1 MPALCERRR
10 KLSKWRISFV
20 MKMYDSPQELGKYL
34 DVKLDCSCGRTHYV
48 PIKGVEIGKGAIDTL
63 PQYVKKLG
71 YAHPMIL
78 CDEITYKIAG
88 AKCEALLKEAG
99 VDAYVHVLKHL
110 GFDEATLG
118 EIVINKRDNC
128 DLIIGVGTG
137 SITDMTRYSSFKLS
151 LPCFTVAT
159 GAPMDGFAA
168 SIGIMNVNDLKA
180 TMPAHCTEVII
191 GDTDILKTAPY
202 RMTVAGFGDLIGKLT
217 CLNDWELARI
227 INGEHYCENIVNL
240 VRGCVADVMKQA
252 PKIKER
258 DPETLGSVM
267 RGLVL
272 SGAAISLYGDSRP
285 ASGAEHHMSHY
296 WETILEQLGER
307 PAMHGE
313 QVAVGTV
320 LVLMLAEELYKEK
333 VDFDAARAAARTY
346 DKAAWEHEIRTHYG
360 AAADAVLEM
369 EEKADKNGVEGR
381 LKRIDSMEKNWD
393 KIRAQLA
400 TLPKADEVHALLHDI
415 GCPCTP
421 AEINVDD
428 ELLLSTFRYCKEI
441 RPRYTIFQT
450 VYDLGIMDKLA
461 LRVVAKANRGV

>member
-1 MPALCERRR
+1 
-10 KLSKWRISFV
+10 
-20 MKMYDSPQELGKYL
+20 MKMYDKPQELSKYL
-34 DVKLDCSCGRTHYV
+34 DVELQCDCGRTHYV
-48 PIKGVEIGKGAIDTL
+48 PIKGVEIGAGAIERL
-63 PQYVKKLG
+63 PHYVRSLG
-71 YAHPMIL
+71 YAHPLVL

-88 AKCEALLKEAG
+88 ARCVELLKSAG
-99 VDAYVHVLKHL
+99 IDASEHTLTHL

-118 EIVINKRDNC
+118 EIVISTPANC

-137 SITDMTRYSSFKLS
+137 SITDMTRYSSYKLS

-168 SIGIMNVNDLKA
+168 SIGIMNVNNLKA
-180 TMPAHCTEVII
+180 TMPAHCTELII

-227 INGEHYCENIVNL
+227 INGEHYCRNIVTL
-240 VRGCVADVMKQA
+240 VRECVNEVMSEA
-252 PKIKER
+252 PKIKQR

-296 WETILEQLGER
+296 WETILEQRGVR

-320 LVLMLAEELYKEK
+320 LVLMMIEELLKED
-333 VDFDAARAAARTY
+333 VDFAAARELARAY
-346 DKAAWEHEIRTHYG
+346 DYEAWEQEIRAHYG
-360 AAADAVLEM
+360 IAADEVIAMEQKAGKNAVP
-369 EEKADKNGVEGR
+369 GR
-381 LKRIDSMEKNWD
+381 LRRIDSMEKNWD
-393 KIRAQLA
+393 AVRAQLM
-400 TLPKADEVHALLHDI
+400 TLPSSSSLRSLLRDI

-421 AEINVDD
+421 AEIGVDD
-428 ELLLSTFRYCKEI
+428 ALLMDTFRYCKEI
-441 RPRYTIFQT
+441 RARYTVFQT
-450 VYDLGIMDKLA
+450 VFDLGLTDKLA
-461 LRVVAKANRGV
+461 ARVIDRVNSLG

>member
-1 MPALCERRR
+1 
-10 KLSKWRISFV
+10 
-20 MKMYDSPQELGKYL
+20 MKMYDTPQELSKYL
-34 DVKLDCSCGRTHYV
+34 NIKLECDCGRTHYV
-48 PIKGVEIGKGAIDTL
+48 PIKGVEIGAGAIERL
-63 PQYVKKLG
+63 PHYVKSLG
-71 YAHPMIL
+71 YAHPLVL

-88 AKCEALLKEAG
+88 ACCMELMQAAG
-99 VDAYVHVLKHL
+99 IAAAEHTFMHL

-118 EIVINKRDNC
+118 EIVINKPDDC

-137 SITDMTRYSSFKLS
+137 SITDMTRYSSFKLK

-168 SIGIMNVNDLKA
+168 SIGIMNVNNLKA

-227 INGEHYCENIVNL
+227 INGEHYCHNIVTL
-240 VRGCVADVMKQA
+240 VRECVADVMKEA
-252 PKIKER
+252 PKIKQR

-296 WETILEQLGER
+296 WETILEQRGIR

-320 LVLMLAEELYKEK
+320 LVLMLIEELLKENI
-333 VDFDAARAAARTY
+333 DFDAARESARALTTPRHGNVRC
-346 DKAAWEHEIRTHYG
+346 APTTVQRQTRSLPWSR
-360 AAADAVLEM
+360 
-369 EEKADKNGVEGR
+369 
-381 LKRIDSMEKNWD
+381 KRAKM
-393 KIRAQLA
+393 
-400 TLPKADEVHALLHDI
+400 T
-415 GCPCTP
+415 
-421 AEINVDD
+421 
-428 ELLLSTFRYCKEI
+428 
-441 RPRYTIFQT
+441 
-450 VYDLGIMDKLA
+450 
-461 LRVVAKANRGV
+461 LRVVSHVSTACSAAGTRYAPSLRPCRRVPPCVRCCGTSAAHAPRQTSAWTTSCSWTRSVTARRYARATPSSRPCTTLGSQISLLRG